1 MPKDKQT
8 NSKQARAAERE
19 SNRATIAWV
28 LSVAG
33 GSLGGAFAIL
43 AIEMLTGAS
52 AGLQALL
59 SRNVIDCAAAQDF
72 NGIVYNA
79 IGLAALIGAVMVL
92 TAVNA
97 YLKERLDS
105 TLENHFK
112 HRIIDTILSGDY
124 AAVRTLHSGDL
135 MNRITT
141 DTVQVAAMLT
151 KAIPTFGGIMARLLA
166 AAVVLFS
173 FDAVLGTFVLL
184 AGIIVLVP
192 STLKRKKF
200 KQMHKAIQEA
210 HGKMRMF
217 VLERLNSLLVIHS
230 FAKEEETLRETDHL
244 MDEHRTARL
253 KRTNAVSVFSLVRGF
268 LTKGAYA
275 IAALWCVY
283 GIYTGSMSYGT
294 LVATL
299 QLVTQMQSP
308 LSTIAGFIPG
318 LYAALASAERLRE
331 VEALAH
337 KHDAFLQQDM
347 PDLGGFT
354 AIGFD
359 GVEFSY
365 EHVEQQ
371 AQERFEEAQRLG
383 GADADADTD
392 ADEGKEGQ
400 PDARKTIRNISLR
413 VPHGSYVAFA
423 GPSGT
428 GKSTALKLFMCLY
441 PVQGGTRYYE
451 DAQGRRELESCARWL
466 FAYVPQGNMLLSGT
480 IREAVSFGA
489 AAGGPEPNDERLW
502 EALRIACAD
511 EFVRKLDL
519 GLDTKLKER
528 GGGLSEGQMQRISIA
543 RAIFSDRPVILLD
556 EATSALD
563 EQTEARLLANLQQM
577 TDKTVLVV
585 THRPAAL
592 AIVDTIVQFSEDGI
606 VVEDTKRYSPW
617 PADRKTP
624 PQAL

>member
-1 MPKDKQT
+1 MPEDKQT

-19 SNRATIAWV
+19 NNRATVAWV
-28 LSVAG
+28 LSIAG

-43 AIEMLTGAS
+43 AIEILTGAS

-59 SRNVIDCAAAQDF
+59 SRNVIDCAVAQDF
-72 NGIVYNA
+72 NGIVYNGIA
-79 IGLAALIGAVMVL
+79 LIALIGTVMIL
-92 TAVNA
+92 SAVNS

-112 HRIIDTILSGDY
+112 HRMIDTLLSGDY
-124 AAVRTLHSGDL
+124 AAVRALHSGDL

-151 KAIPTFGGIMARLLA
+151 KVIPTFGGIMARLLA

-173 FDAVLGTFVLL
+173 FDAVLGTFVLF

-192 STLKRKKF
+192 STLKRRKF
-200 KQMHKAIQEA
+200 KQMQKAIQEA
-210 HGKMRMF
+210 HGRMRVF

-230 FAKEEETLRETDHL
+230 FAKEEETLRETDRL

-253 KRTNAVSVFSLVRGF
+253 ERTNAVSVFSLVRGL

-331 VEALAH
+331 VEALAS

-347 PDLGGFT
+347 PNLDGFA

-365 EHVEQQ
+365 EHVEQK

-383 GADADADTD
+383 GADAVAS
-392 ADEGKEGQ
+392 ADEGEDS
-400 PDARKTIRNISLR
+400 PSEARKTIRSISLH
-413 VPHGSYVAFA
+413 VPRGSYVAFA

-451 DAQGRRELESCARWL
+451 DAQGRRELESCARWM

-489 AAGGPEPNDERLW
+489 ADGGPEPSDERLW

-511 EFVRKLDL
+511 EFVHKLDL

-563 EQTEARLLANLQQM
+563 EQTEARLLANLQQI
-577 TDKTVLVV
+577 TDRTVLVV

-592 AIVDTIVQFSEDGI
+592 AIVDTIVRFSEDGI
-606 VVEDTKRYSPW
+606 VVEDVKGHSPR
-617 PADRKTP
+617 PADH
-624 PQAL
+624 QATTAGL